1 MQIFNAIPLTGF
13 LFILV
18 FLIIRIGSLKRKGI
32 VVSKG
37 SEKSKK
43 SSTLLLYPVFAIILL
58 VWLFEI
64 IQPFFQLSFSVL
76 PEVLTRQLSE
86 SVLLKFTGVILIFLS
101 LVLWTITLLHFKN
114 SLRFGLDENNQDEL
128 ITTGIFSLTR
138 NPFFLSLDLYFVG
151 VALILSSL
159 FFIGFAVLA
168 IISIHFFILKEERFL
183 QKIYGDEYEKY
194 EEKVR
199 RYF

>member
-1 MQIFNAIPLTGF
+1 MQVFNAIPLTGF

-18 FLIIRIGSLKRKGI
+18 FLIIRIGFLKRKGI
-32 VVSKG
+32 VVSKD

-43 SSTLLLYPVFAIILL
+43 SSTLLLYPGFAIILL

-64 IQPFFQLSFSVL
+64 IQPVFQLSFSVL
-76 PEVLTRQLSE
+76 PEVLSRQLSE
-86 SVLLKFTGVILIFLS
+86 SVLLKFTGVILILLS

-151 VALILSSL
+151 VALILPSL
-159 FFIGFAVLA
+159 FFISFAVLA
-168 IISIHFFILKEERFL
+168 IINIHFFILKEEKFL
-183 QKIYGDEYEKY
+183 WKVYGDEYQKY
-194 EEKVR
+194 MKRVR

>member
-18 FLIIRIGSLKRKGI
+18 FLIIRIGFLKRKGI

-43 SSTLLLYPVFAIILL
+43 SSTLLLYPGFAIILL

-64 IQPFFQLSFSVL
+64 IQPVFQLSFSVL
-76 PEVLTRQLSE
+76 PEVLSRQLSE
-86 SVLLKFTGVILIFLS
+86 SVLLKFTGVILILLS

-151 VALILSSL
+151 VALILPSL

-168 IISIHFFILKEERFL
+168 IVSIHFFILKEERFL